1 MYPGGRQDT
10 GVLQGHSP
18 DVPWWTPGHWGT
30 PGALPRCTLV
40 DARTLGYSR
49 GTPPMYPGGRQDTGV
64 LQGHSPDV
72 PWWTPGHWGTPG
84 ALPRCTL
91 VDARTLGYSRG
102 TPPMYPGGRQ
112 DTGVLQGHSPDVP
125 WWTPGHWGTPGALPR
140 CTLVDARTLGY
151 SRGTPPMYPGGR
163 QDTGVLQGHS
173 PDVPWWTPGHW
184 GTPGALPE
192 YPGGC
197 FFPTFYQIIVPK
209 VVSKNTKAV
218 TIDKVAALQQLGLEM
233 REVSSAVLPQWSPG
247 GWGTAGVLPPV
258 VPSGHQEAEEQQG
271 YSPVVASGHQEAGEQ
286 QGYSPSGCQWIP
298 LGGWGTA
305 TSTQVVTSGQQ
316 LRGTPPN
323 GPQWAPGGW
332 GTAGVLP
339 QVVHQE
345 AGEQQGY
352 SSSGCQWIPL
362 GGWGTAGQLRGTPPS
377 GPQWTAAEGYSPSG
391 HQEAGEQHGYS
402 PQWSPVDTRRLRNRR
417 GTPPSGHQWIPGGCV
432 EQQGYSPGGHQW
444 TPGGWG
450 TAGVLPQWSPV
461 DTGRKLGNSWGTPQ
475 WYSGYQWEAG
485 EQQKV
490 PKWSPVDSS

>member
-1 MYPGGRQDT
+1 MQSGGPQ
-10 GVLQGHSP
+10 H
-18 DVPWWTPGHWGT
+18 
-30 PGALPRCTLV
+30 
-40 DARTLGYSR
+40 
-49 GTPPMYPGGRQDTGV
+49 
-64 LQGHSPDV
+64 
-72 PWWTPGHWGTPG
+72 
-84 ALPRCTL
+84 
-91 VDARTLGYSRG
+91 
-102 TPPMYPGGRQ
+102 
-112 DTGVLQGHSPDVP
+112 
-125 WWTPGHWGTPGALPR
+125 
-140 CTLVDARTLGY
+140 
-151 SRGTPPMYPGGR
+151 

-345 AGEQQGY
+345 AGEQQGCT
-352 SSSGCQWIPL
+352 SPQVVTSGQ
-362 GGWGTAGQLRGTPPS
+362 QLRGTPPS

-490 PKWSPVDSS
+490 PKCGHQEGGNSRGTCPTGDQWTPGGWGTAEGYSPSGPSGHQEAGEQQEYFPSGHWHPKGQVFPSYVNREGGITKQSALAKLKEKREKLKQLQNGRAS